1 MNYFN
6 ISIVHLEKG
15 IDVSFNG
22 NESNREIVFF
32 FDDNRNYIQ
41 NITYPVEIH
50 FDNVSNIIEDTKEKI
65 CINEKCFLYYSFYYQ
80 VSYAHYLTQCV
91 PKLKYYMNDM
101 SRTLVIPKSTYNKF
115 CKDILSILGIS
126 EEKILVL
133 EDNIEYVFDDISTV
147 EHIGPQW
154 NGVGGEINL
163 DGIDVYKKIRSSLG
177 LGCNTNPHRKVYL
190 KRDGKSNSSYGNGE
204 VGIFRKI
211 DNEHELISL
220 LVDQGFE
227 IIELGTKTIEEKRYE
242 LRDVRILVSQ
252 IGANLMNLIFCNS
265 LKNVLLLSNE
275 YPLGSE
281 YYFGLIDYL
290 NPISANKEIF
300 THLSSHSGVDSKN
313 ITNNPFVVDIHRI
326 KNYLQS
332 LN

>member
-1 MNYFN
+1 MNYNN
-6 ISIVHLEKG
+6 ISIIHLKNG
-15 IDVSFNG
+15 INVSFNG
-22 NESNREIVFF
+22 NESNKEIVFF
-32 FDDNRNYIQ
+32 FDENKNYIQ
-41 NITYPVEIH
+41 KTTYPVEIH
-50 FDNVSNIIEDTKEKI
+50 FDNVNNILDNIKEKI
-65 CINEKCFLYYSFYYQ
+65 YIKEKCFFYYSFYYQ

-115 CKDILSILGIS
+115 CKDILSILNIP

-133 EDNIEYVFDDISTV
+133 DDNIEYVFDDIFTV
-147 EHIGPQW
+147 EHIGSQW

-163 DGIDVYKKIRSSLG
+163 DGIDVYKKIRTSLR
-177 LGCNTNPHRKVYL
+177 LECNTNPYRKVYL

-211 DNEHELISL
+211 DNEDELITL
-220 LVDQGFE
+220 LIDQGFE
-227 IIELGTKTIEEKRYE
+227 IIELGTKTIKEKTND
-242 LRDVRILVSQ
+242 LRDIHTLVTQ

-265 LKNVLLLSNE
+265 LKNLLLLSNE

-281 YYFGLIDYL
+281 YYCGLIDYL
-290 NPISANKEIF
+290 NPILANKKIF
-300 THLSSHSGVDSKN
+300 TYSSSSCGADPKN

-326 KNYLQS
+326 KNYLQT